1 MSIKASC
8 KKVILFNKSFPEN
21 MKKIICSR
29 VLSLVFEL
37 NIVKLNNL
45 EYNYSS
51 EGGFELPKTE
61 EWINYLDSNN
71 QSIHIYQSTRQL
83 RFFTDNNSNIIGARC
98 KDNINIFTD
107 YELDILCYLVNKVI
121 NEIII

>member
-1 MSIKASC
+1 
-8 KKVILFNKSFPEN
+8 

-29 VLSLVFEL
+29 VLSLVIEL
-37 NIVKLNNL
+37 DIIQFNKL

-51 EGGFELPKTE
+51 EGGLELPKTT
-61 EWINYLDSNN
+61 EWINYLNSNN

-83 RFFTDNNSNIIGARC
+83 RFITDNNSNIIGARC

-107 YELDILCYLVNKVI
+107 YELDMLCYLVNKVI
-121 NEIII
+121 NEIVI